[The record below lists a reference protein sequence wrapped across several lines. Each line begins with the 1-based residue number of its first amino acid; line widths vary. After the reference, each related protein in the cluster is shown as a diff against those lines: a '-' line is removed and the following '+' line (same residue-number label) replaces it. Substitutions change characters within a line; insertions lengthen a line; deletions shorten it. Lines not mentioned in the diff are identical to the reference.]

1 MPQLRTSL
9 RTRHPFSRLLSK
21 TKSDH
26 CVLESASWG
35 RGRFLVKVLL
45 YLVISS
51 QLSKLLDTLLRHQ
64 TGWTWQKSKKGQ
76 PFSGKSKRIG
86 STEDQACGHEG
97 LRQKRMVITA
107 VRLSIALIVA
117 GGGNITVLA
126 GKWQESMSMSASEAI
141 GLTYSCT
148 ARVLQGQGTNCT
160 PTCTITQRMRCMQCR
175 RALRCKIRH
184 SLLEK
189 KQLKPAL

>member
-1 MPQLRTSL
+1 M
-9 RTRHPFSRLLSK
+9 
-21 TKSDH
+21 
-26 CVLESASWG
+26 
-35 RGRFLVKVLL
+35 
-45 YLVISS
+45 VISS
-51 QLSKLLDTLLRHQ
+51 QLSKSLGTFPKASDGMDTAEVK
-64 TGWTWQKSKKGQ
+64 TGKAM
-76 PFSGKSKRIG
+76 SGKSKRIG

-97 LRQKRMVITA
+97 LRQKRMVITS
-107 VRLSIALIVA
+107 VRLSIALIAA
-117 GGGNITVLA
+117 GGGSITVLA

-141 GLTYSCT
+141 GLTYGCT

>member
-1 MPQLRTSL
+1 M
-9 RTRHPFSRLLSK
+9 
-21 TKSDH
+21 
-26 CVLESASWG
+26 
-35 RGRFLVKVLL
+35 L

-51 QLSKLLDTLLRHQ
+51 QLSKLLGTFLRHQ
-64 TGWTWQKSKKGQ
+64 TGWTWQKSKNGKAL
-76 PFSGKSKRIG
+76 SGKSKRIG
-86 STEDQACGHEG
+86 TTEDQACGHEG

-160 PTCTITQRMRCMQCR
+160 PTCTITANEVHAVQTGIALQDSSLAAREETAQACTVNTPRR
-175 RALRCKIRH
+175 FLRALQI
-184 SLLEK
+184 
-189 KQLKPAL
+189 A

>member
-1 MPQLRTSL
+1 M
-9 RTRHPFSRLLSK
+9 
-21 TKSDH
+21 
-26 CVLESASWG
+26 
-35 RGRFLVKVLL
+35 L

-51 QLSKLLDTLLRHQ
+51 QLSKLLGTFLRHQ
-64 TGWTWQKSKKGQ
+64 TGWTWQKSKNGKAL
-76 PFSGKSKRIG
+76 SGKSKRNG

-148 ARVLQGQGTNCT
+148 ARVLQGQGANLHNNTKNEVQTGIALQDSSLAAREETAQACT
-160 PTCTITQRMRCMQCR
+160 VNTPRLF
-175 RALRCKIRH
+175 LRSFHI
-184 SLLEK
+184 
-189 KQLKPAL
+189 A

>member
-1 MPQLRTSL
+1 M
-9 RTRHPFSRLLSK
+9 
-21 TKSDH
+21 
-26 CVLESASWG
+26 
-35 RGRFLVKVLL
+35 L

-51 QLSKLLDTLLRHQ
+51 QLSKLLGTFLRHQ
-64 TGWTWQKSKKGQ
+64 TGWTWQKSKNGKAL
-76 PFSGKSKRIG
+76 SGKSKRIG

-148 ARVLQGQGTNCT
+148 ARVLQGQGTNLHNNTKNEVQTGIALQDSSLAAREETAQACT
-160 PTCTITQRMRCMQCR
+160 VNTPRRFL
-175 RALRCKIRH
+175 RALQI
-184 SLLEK
+184 
-189 KQLKPAL
+189 A